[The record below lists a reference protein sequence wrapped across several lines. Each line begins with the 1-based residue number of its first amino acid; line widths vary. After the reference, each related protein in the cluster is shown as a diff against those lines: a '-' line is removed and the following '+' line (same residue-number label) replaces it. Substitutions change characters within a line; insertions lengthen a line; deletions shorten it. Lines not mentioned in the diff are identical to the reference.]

1 MPRYAV
7 ALVLATLLELGG
19 RAAPAAESVASDYFT
34 AYPHLRMTRA
44 DGILVVEMHNDGK
57 PLTFTAADHT
67 AFVDAFYAIGRDRAN
82 KVVIL
87 AGAGGDWMPAI
98 DFGSFGRVDD
108 PNVWAKV
115 HDDGVQL
122 LENLANIRVPVICAV
137 EGRAWVHSEY
147 CLLANYIVTG
157 QDASFHDLPHILGG
171 IVPGDGIYTVWS
183 YVAGAGRAQR
193 FLLEPQPIPARMAQ
207 TWGVVSE
214 IVPDGTALD
223 RARELARSWLSK
235 PELTLRYTRIHFIQ
249 PLKERIVREVGY
261 GLLLEG
267 ESADALV
274 RRAME

>member
-1 MPRYAV
+1 
-7 ALVLATLLELGG
+7 LAAFLGLGG
-19 RAAPAAESVASDYFT
+19 RAAPADSAAPDYLT
-34 AYPHLRMTRA
+34 AYPHLRMSRD

-67 AFVDAFYAIGRDRAN
+67 AFADAFYAIGRDRAN

-108 PNVWAKV
+108 PNVWAQI
-115 HDDGVQL
+115 HDDGVQA

-137 EGRAWVHSEY
+137 EGRAWVHTEY
-147 CLLANYIVTG
+147 CLLANYIVAG

-171 IVPGDGIYTVWS
+171 IVPGDGVYTVWS
-183 YVAGAGRAQR
+183 YLAGPGHAQR
-193 FLLEPQPIPARMAQ
+193 FLLEPRPIPARMAQ
-207 TWGVVSE
+207 SWGVVSE
-214 IVPDGTALD
+214 IVADGTALD

-235 PELTLRYTRIHFIQ
+235 PELTLRNTRIHFIQ

-267 ESADALV
+267 ESADALI

>member
-1 MPRYAV
+1 MPRYAA
-7 ALVLATLLELGG
+7 ALVLASLLGLGG
-19 RAAPAAESVASDYFT
+19 GAAPAAESVAPDYFA
-34 AYPHLRMTRA
+34 AYPHLRMTRD
-44 DGILVVEMHNDGK
+44 DGILVVEMHNGGK

-87 AGAGGDWMPAI
+87 TGAGGDWMPAI

-108 PNVWAKV
+108 PNVWAQV
-115 HDDGVQL
+115 HDDGAQL

-137 EGRAWVHSEY
+137 EGRAWVHTEY
-147 CLLANYIVTG
+147 CLLANYIVAG

-183 YVAGAGRAQR
+183 YFAGAGRAQR

-223 RARELARSWLSK
+223 RARALAQSWLSK
-235 PELTLRYTRIHFIQ
+235 PELTLRNTRIHFIQ
-249 PLKERIVREVGY
+249 PLKERLVREVGY

-267 ESADALV
+267 ESADALIQ
-274 RRAME
+274 RTLE

>member
-1 MPRYAV
+1 MSRFA
-7 ALVLATLLELGG
+7 AICLLAQFLVLGSSAAFATDS
-19 RAAPAAESVASDYFT
+19 AAPDYFT
-34 AYPHLRMTRA
+34 AYPHLRMTRE

-67 AFVDAFYAIGRDRAN
+67 AFADAFYAIGRDRAN

-87 AGAGGDWMPAI
+87 TGAGGDWVPAV
-98 DFGSFGRVDD
+98 DCGSFGPVDD
-108 PNVWAKV
+108 PNVWAQV

-122 LENLANIRVPVICAV
+122 LENLANIRVPLICAV
-137 EGRAWVHSEY
+137 EGRAWVHTEY

-171 IVPGDGIYTVWS
+171 IAPGDGIYTVWS
-183 YVAGAGRAQR
+183 YVAGPGRAQR
-193 FLLEPQPIPARMAQ
+193 FLLEPQPVPARMAQ

-214 IVPDGTALD
+214 IVPDGAALD

-235 PELTLRYTRIHFIQ
+235 PELTLRNTRIHFIQ
-249 PLKERIVREVGY
+249 PLKERLVREVGY

-267 ESADALV
+267 ESADALIHRV
-274 RRAME
+274 ME